1 MIQITQTEG
10 RHELIIN
17 RPERRNALTDA
28 MYRQL
33 DCALQAAQADPACHA
48 VILSGSGG
56 HFTAGND
63 LAEFQIPQ
71 DTSDI
76 ASIAFLH
83 TLASIDV
90 PVIAAVEGQAV
101 GVGVT
106 LLQHCDFV
114 YADESARFWL
124 PFVSLGLCPE
134 GASSLLLSRIAGS
147 RRAAQW
153 LLGATPFGAA
163 EAFDGQL
170 LTAISATG
178 DTLADARLCAQ
189 RLATHPVQ
197 ALRLSKRMM
206 RDPDRAE
213 VARVLDAERDQ
224 FLARLHSAEA
234 QAAFQKF
241 FARKHSS

>member
-1 MIQITQTEG
+1 MIQINHADG
-10 RHELIIN
+10 CHELIID

-33 DCALQAAQADPACHA
+33 DQALQSAQADPVCHA
-48 VILSGSGG
+48 VILSGAGD

-63 LAEFQIPQ
+63 LAEFQTPQ
-71 DTSDI
+71 NTHDP

-90 PVIAAVEGQAV
+90 PVIAAVQGTAV

-114 YADESARFWL
+114 YADESVRFWL

-134 GASSLLLSRIAGS
+134 GASSLLLSRIAGP

-163 EAFDGQL
+163 EALEGHL
-170 LTAISATG
+170 VTAISATG
-178 DTLADARLCAQ
+178 NTLADARQCA
-189 RLATHPVQ
+189 RMLAAHPVQ

-213 VARVLDAERDQ
+213 VKRVLDAERDQ
-224 FLARLHSAEA
+224 FFDRLQSEEA
-234 QAAFQKF
+234 QAAFRRF
-241 FARKHSS
+241 FDRKQSS